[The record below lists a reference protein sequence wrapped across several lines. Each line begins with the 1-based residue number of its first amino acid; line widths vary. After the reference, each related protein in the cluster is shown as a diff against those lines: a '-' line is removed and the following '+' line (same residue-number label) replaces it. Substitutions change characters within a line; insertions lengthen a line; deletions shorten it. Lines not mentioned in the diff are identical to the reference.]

1 MANVSNANKGFTLIE
16 VVIVAGI
23 TGFITTFLLI
33 NFSRT
38 RTNLAEETSVL
49 ISKIRIAQTKT
60 VSSVQV
66 NNSIR
71 CGYGVRYINSQS
83 YAVYAG
89 ENAGVFDCSTQDKD
103 YNPTDGNPDTDTDIE
118 IVNFL
123 DTRTEFKAAF
133 RAIYFEPPDPKTFI
147 IDSGGTIHNEPNY
160 DFGITIGKIGGT
172 CPQDCKT
179 ISISTSGKIE

>member
-1 MANVSNANKGFTLIE
+1 MKNGFTLIE
-16 VVIVAGI
+16 VLIVAAI

-38 RTNLAEETSVL
+38 RINFAEEANTFA
-49 ISKIRIAQTKT
+49 SKFRIAQTKA
-60 VSSVQV
+60 VSSTRF

-83 YAVYAG
+83 YAIYVG
-89 ENAGVFDCSTQDKD
+89 ENSSTLDCATQNKD
-103 YNPTDGNPDTDTDIE
+103 YNPTGGADNDADFEVI
-118 IVNFL
+118 NFA
-123 DTRTEFKAAF
+123 DSRVEFKTIF

-147 IDSGGTIHNEPNY
+147 IDSGGTVHNEPNY
-160 DFGITIGKIGGT
+160 GLGITIGKVGGT

-179 ISISTSGKIE
+179 IDVFTSGKIE